1 MAAYVVVEVDSTDAE
16 RAARYRELSGASVA
30 RHGGRFLARGGELA
44 ILEGAW
50 RPARL
55 VVIEFDSVAA
65 ARSWYESDD
74 LRTRVACAPARAR
87 GTWWS

>member
-1 MAAYVVVEVDSTDAE
+1 VDSTDAE

-50 RPARL
+50 CPARL

-74 LRTRVACAPARAR
+74 YAHARRVRA
-87 GTWWS
+87 GAGAWNMVVVDGV